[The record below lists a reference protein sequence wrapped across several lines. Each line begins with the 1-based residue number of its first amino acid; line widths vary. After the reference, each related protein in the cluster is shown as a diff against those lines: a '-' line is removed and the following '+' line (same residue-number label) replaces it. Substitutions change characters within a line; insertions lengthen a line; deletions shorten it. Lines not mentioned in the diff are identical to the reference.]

1 MKSML
6 RKKPIKK
13 LCLIGALVLVVLAFA
28 VYFSVYLTSVLRQA
42 NLMGHHLSSFPQVY
56 DERIEELTVREDA
69 YEKDY
74 QIRADLGAKL
84 YEYEN
89 ESDRTIER
97 LDAVRETISATCAA
111 LTDGSGNLL
120 TVTSSDD
127 RAMLTPDAVAE
138 LQKEGIYACSFDEQK
153 GEYLENPRVFL
164 LRRLPGGGNQS
175 LIFSFDCSPVVEMQK
190 EIGEWDDVLDRMLSG
205 LNCTAYIQDAETGGL
220 GRYPHTELS
229 AEDSDRLAEE
239 IGALFADTDGYVPV
253 EPSC

>member
-1 MKSML
+1 MKEQWDSMKSML

-138 LQKEGIYACSFDEQK
+138 LQKEGIYACFFDEQK

-190 EIGEWDDVLDRMLSG
+190 EIGEWDDVLDR
-205 LNCTAYIQDAETGGL
+205 
-220 GRYPHTELS
+220 
-229 AEDSDRLAEE
+229 
-239 IGALFADTDGYVPV
+239 
-253 EPSC
+253 

>member
-1 MKSML
+1 MKEQWDSMKSML

-97 LDAVRETISATCAA
+97 LDAVR
-111 LTDGSGNLL
+111 
-120 TVTSSDD
+120 
-127 RAMLTPDAVAE
+127 
-138 LQKEGIYACSFDEQK
+138 
-153 GEYLENPRVFL
+153 
-164 LRRLPGGGNQS
+164 QS
-175 LIFSFDCSPVVEMQK
+175 
-190 EIGEWDDVLDRMLSG
+190 
-205 LNCTAYIQDAETGGL
+205 
-220 GRYPHTELS
+220 
-229 AEDSDRLAEE
+229 RLANQYAERARE
-239 IGALFADTDGYVPV
+239 AYGANSAARRI
-253 EPSC
+253 PSISPSV